1 MTTSPA
7 PTWLQIIANPLGA
20 LAVLVVALKWMT
32 KQNETITKK
41 FDTKEAAREIRENA
55 REDARG
61 EEIKT
66 VAEALTTASIIRRD
80 TRVAVEAVTKVV
92 SNCQLR
98 NQNHNQE

>member
-1 MTTSPA
+1 M
-7 PTWLQIIANPLGA
+7 GDE
-20 LAVLVVALKWMT
+20 LVWYVAGEHEGMPQL
-32 KQNETITKK
+32 

-61 EEIKT
+61 EEIKI
-66 VAEALTTASIIRRD
+66 VAEALTTASIIMRD